1 MGYSVDAEI
10 AEYIGVKAG
19 TISGWR
25 KRDTLNYPLIL
36 EKFGNLNLQSILF
49 DEFDSDNL
57 KSSTV
62 DDSALYRL
70 PDADEFATIPFYPS
84 AKTSAGDGLLPVDR
98 EPLYIK
104 LRHYYISNTLQTT
117 AHSLVAITIQGD
129 SMAHELRPG
138 DMIIVDQAR
147 RQIQEGR
154 MYVVRI
160 NDELYIKKLSPRP
173 NNRLMLL
180 SLNRNYPPFEVSTD
194 SPDFEIIG
202 TAVTLSRTLI

>member
-1 MGYSVDAEI
+1 MKYATLRTRKARGSVPYEEI
-10 AEYIGVKAG
+10 VSSCTSNQIAYVFNKEQV
-19 TISGWR
+19 S
-25 KRDTLNYPLIL
+25 D
-36 EKFGNLNLQSILF
+36 ESF
-49 DEFDSDNL
+49 DYVANKE
-57 KSSTV
+57 TGEE
-62 DDSALYRL
+62 DD
-70 PDADEFATIPFYPS
+70 FATIPFYPC
-84 AKTSAGDGLLPVDR
+84 AKASAGDGLLPVER
-98 EPLYIK
+98 EPLHIK
-104 LRHYYISNTLQTT
+104 LRRYYIHTTLRTT
-117 AHSLVAITIQGD
+117 AQSLVAITIQGD

-160 NDELYIKKLSPRP
+160 NDDLYIKQLSPRP
-173 NNRLMLL
+173 DKRLMLL